1 MGQVPYITAVISAAG
16 RGRRMGWNRNK
27 LMMKLDNM
35 LIVER
40 TVSALKKCPL
50 IKAYVLVI
58 RPEDEEEIKGSIIP
72 GVFSEDDVVLTTY
85 GGETREEST
94 WNGIKV
100 APEETEMI
108 LYHDGARPFITV
120 DVIERVINTLIENKA
135 DGAIPVVP
143 VKDTIKVL
151 NADKYVETTP
161 NRERLV
167 AVQTP
172 QAFWKDKL
180 ISAYKNARSENIATT
195 DDAQI
200 VEVFGGK
207 IVTTEGSFYNIKI
220 TTPEDLLVG
229 ESIILEQ

>member
-1 MGQVPYITAVISAAG
+1 MEHVPYITAVISAAG

-58 RPEDEEEIKGSIIP
+58 RPEDEEEIKTSIIP
-72 GVFSEDDVVLTTY
+72 GVFSKDDVVVTIY

-94 WNGIKV
+94 WNGINV
-100 APEETEMI
+100 VPEETEII

-120 DVIERVINTLIENKA
+120 DVIERVIKTLMENKA

-151 NADKYVETTP
+151 NADNYVETTP

-180 ISAYKNARSENIATT
+180 IGAYKNARSENIATT

-229 ESIILEQ
+229 ESIILGQ